1 MEIVKK
7 LSQKQLCEEAKRIGA
22 IRLAV
27 GNCYYYEACLAN
39 NNNLID
45 RLAINVAR
53 DSWGN
58 YIISKWKMY
67 YCEGIT
73 GNTGQMHEIRYINN
87 YGVECSCYVYYT
99 CINYNKD

>member
-7 LSQKQLCEEAKRIGA
+7 LSQKKLCEVAKKIGA
-22 IRLAV
+22 IRITY
-27 GNCYYYEACLAN
+27 GNCYSYEAYLAN
-39 NNNLID
+39 NEKLVD
-45 RLAINVAR
+45 RLDLDVAR
-53 DSWGN
+53 DRWGH

-67 YCEGIT
+67 YSEGIT

-99 CINYNKD
+99 YINYNND